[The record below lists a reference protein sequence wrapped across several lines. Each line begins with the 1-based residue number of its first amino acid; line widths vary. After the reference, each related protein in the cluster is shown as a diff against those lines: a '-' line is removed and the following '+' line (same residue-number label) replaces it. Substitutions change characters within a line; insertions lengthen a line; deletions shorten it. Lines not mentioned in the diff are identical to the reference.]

1 VDWNPAKRLLKKLV
15 LQNNSSAV
23 AEREKNIL
31 NRLYFIAGGM
41 FLFALLIAI
50 KMADIQFVEGD
61 KYRDLAQ
68 KNTTQNFTIPA
79 NRGNVYAD
87 DGSLLASSVP
97 KYDIR
102 FDAVTVSSEDFKENL
117 VPLSKELS
125 KQFGKSASYYQNLLR
140 KARATKNRY
149 LLLAKN
155 LGYSEYKKV
164 KQMPLLNKGPYRGGI
179 IVSQK
184 TVREHPMGKI
194 GARLVGNEDRE
205 NPGYYAVGLEGAF
218 HEMLSGKQGKR
229 LKQKIAK
236 GQWKP
241 VYDENEVEPQD
252 GYDIVSTIDV
262 NIQDIAH
269 HALLKQLEFYEA
281 DHGCVI
287 VMEVETGEI
296 KAVSNLGRSRNG
308 SFYER
313 LNYAVGESAEPGST
327 FKTVA
332 LTVALEH
339 KVIDT
344 STVVDTKEGRFKI
357 YGRTISDSK
366 RGGFGK
372 ISAARALEVSSN
384 IGLAQLIDDAYKKNP
399 KKFTDQVKEWGLGER
414 IGIPIKGEGKP
425 VIPEEGDAL
434 WSRNALPS
442 ISYGY
447 NLRMTPLQILTFYNA
462 IANKGKMVKPQFI
475 KEIRS
480 WKEQV
485 EVFETEVLNE
495 QIASETTIKKIQEI
509 LKNIVK
515 RGTGKSL
522 YSENFSMAGKTG
534 TARTDYANI
543 VAWNKDR
550 KYVSSFAGYFPA
562 ENPKYSCIVV
572 IHKPSTK
579 KGYYGADVTGPV
591 FKRIAQKIFTDSPL
605 KAEVAN
611 IHAVDSTFS
620 KDFENYYIKAQK
632 RYNKI
637 PNVKG
642 MAGMDA
648 VSLLEN
654 MGLKVKIEGNGS
666 VRDQSIASGEPVKI
680 GQTIILTLS

>member
-1 VDWNPAKRLLKKLV
+1 MAI
-15 LQNNSSAV
+15 A
-23 AEREKNIL
+23 EKNIL

-50 KMADIQFVEGD
+50 KLADIQFVEGD
-61 KYRDLAQ
+61 KYRELAK
-68 KNTTQNFTIPA
+68 KNNTQNFTIPA
-79 NRGNVYAD
+79 NRGNVYSD

-97 KYDIR
+97 KYNIR

-117 VPLSKELS
+117 VPLSKELGAM
-125 KQFGKSASYYQNLLR
+125 FGKSPSYYQNLLR
-140 KARATKNRY
+140 KARANKNRY
-149 LLLAKN
+149 LLIAKN
-155 LGYSEYKKV
+155 LGYTDYIKIKK
-164 KQMPLLNKGPYRGGI
+164 MPLFRKGPYKGGV
-179 IVSQK
+179 IVIQK

-218 HEMLSGKQGKR
+218 NEKLSGKDGKR

-252 GYDIVSTIDV
+252 GYDVVSTINV

-269 HALLKQLEFYEA
+269 HALLKQLEEYEA

-287 VMEVETGEI
+287 VMDVKTGEI
-296 KAVSNLGRSRNG
+296 KAVSNLGRSQDG
-308 SFYER
+308 GYYER
-313 LNYAVGESAEPGST
+313 YNYAIWESAEPGST

-332 LTVALEH
+332 MTVALEH

-344 STVVDTKEGRFKI
+344 STIVDTKEGKVRL
-357 YGRTISDSK
+357 YGRSITDSR
-366 RGGFGK
+366 RGGYGK
-372 ISAARALEVSSN
+372 ISAAKALEVSSN
-384 IGLAQLIDDAYKKNP
+384 IGFATLINDAYKDNP
-399 KKFTDQVKEWGLGER
+399 KKFTNQVKAWGLDKKVGVT
-414 IGIPIKGEGKP
+414 IKGEGMP

-442 ISYGY
+442 MSYGY
-447 NLRMTPLQILTFYNA
+447 NLKMTPLQILTFYNA
-462 IANKGKMVKPQFI
+462 IANDGKMVKPHFI
-475 KEIRS
+475 REIRS
-480 WKEQV
+480 WNQKV
-485 EVFETEVLNE
+485 ETFGTVVLNE
-495 QIASETTIKKIQEI
+495 QIASKTTINKIQEI

-534 TARTDYANI
+534 TARTDYANA
-543 VAWNKDR
+543 VEWNKDR

-605 KAEVAN
+605 KAQVTN
-611 IHAVDSTFS
+611 VDAVDIIFQ
-620 KDFENYYIKAQK
+620 KDFENYYGNAQK
-632 RYNKI
+632 HYKKV
-637 PNVKG
+637 PNLKG

-654 MGLKVKIEGNGS
+654 MGLKVTIEGNGS
-666 VRDQSIASGEPVKI
+666 VTAQSIASGEPIKK